1 MESSTLLGKE
11 WQTLQGNHEQHEQNA
26 LFIKL
31 ACLALCL
38 AGLASGLALTWI
50 AFTVAICW
58 IQEGIFK
65 TYQSRLGD
73 RLLCVEALLAQSNPM
88 PSAMQLHTDWL
99 ASRPGGGALLG
110 GYLISAARP
119 TVAFPYLPTLLMLGL
134 GRWLSWL

>member
-11 WQTLQGNHEQHEQNA
+11 WQTLQDNHEQHEQNA

-31 ACLALCL
+31 ACLALSI
-38 AGLASGLALTWI
+38 AGLATGLPLTWI
-50 AFTVAICW
+50 AFTVLICW

-65 TYQSRLGD
+65 TYQSRLAD
-73 RLLCVEALLAQSNPM
+73 RLLSVEARLAQPNPT

-99 ASRPGGGALLG
+99 ASRPTGGALLG
-110 GYLISAARP
+110 SYLVSALRP
-119 TVAFPYLPTLLMLGL
+119 TVAFPYLPILLMLGL

>member
-11 WQTLQGNHEQHEQNA
+11 WQTLQDNHEQHEQNA

-31 ACLALCL
+31 ACLALCM
-38 AGLASGLALTWI
+38 AGLASGLALIWI
-50 AFTVAICW
+50 AFTVVICW

-73 RLLCVEALLAQSNPM
+73 RLLSVEALLAQPNST
-88 PSAMQLHTDWL
+88 PSAMQLHTGWL

-110 GYLISAARP
+110 GYLISAVRP
-119 TVAFPYLPTLLMLGL
+119 TVAFPYLPILLMLVL

>member
-1 MESSTLLGKE
+1 MEISTLLGKE
-11 WQTLQGNHEQHEQNA
+11 WQTLQDNHEQHEQNA

-31 ACLALCL
+31 ACLALSI
-38 AGLASGLALTWI
+38 AGLATGLPLSWI
-50 AFTVAICW
+50 AFTVLLCW

-65 TYQSRLGD
+65 TYQSRLAD
-73 RLLCVEALLAQSNPM
+73 RLLSVEARLAQANSA

-110 GYLISAARP
+110 SYLVSALRP
-119 TVAFPYLPTLLMLGL
+119 TVAFPYLPILLMLGL